1 MRILVVED
9 YRPLREGLERG
20 LRAAGYTVDAAA
32 DGEQGL
38 LLAESDAYDV
48 IVLDL
53 MLPRLDGLSLL
64 RKIRAKGVD
73 SAVLILTA
81 RDTLEDRVKGLDV
94 GSDDYLVKPFEF
106 EELLAR
112 VRALL
117 RRRYSKQNPVITIGD
132 MAVNTVT
139 RVVRRGESVI
149 ELTAREYAL
158 LEFLALRAG
167 ELVTRSSIWEHL
179 WELYAD
185 ARSNVV
191 DVYVGY
197 LRRKLEATG
206 GTRLIHTRR
215 GQGYM
220 LAEEPP
226 CE

>member
-20 LRAAGYTVDAAA
+20 LRAAGYAVDAAA